1 MVSMW
6 EYKERIKW
14 LADLLRPYNLIRKV
28 EYEGK
33 LGYIC
38 YDHPFMKSLELDK
51 KVIEKE
57 KEWYI
62 EDLRNG
68 VLRIEKYGENGYYD
82 GKPNK
87 EYHWAN
93 FLPKNQLNKLYDL
106 GLQKKYKELS
116 FRDALVFLVHKY
128 KIPTK
133 APDDLGC
140 LNDYEEK
147 TIKNN
152 HYKIFFDKDYT
163 REEYF
168 NFDVDYLDMVISKCK

>member
-14 LADLLRPYNLIRKV
+14 LADLLRPYNLIHEEK
-28 EYEGK
+28 YEGK
-33 LGYIC
+33 LGYLC
-38 YDHPFMKSLELDK
+38 YSHPFMKSRELQDK
-51 KVIEKE
+51 INKRD

-82 GKPNK
+82 GKPN
-87 EYHWAN
+87 ELYHWAN
-93 FLPKNQLNKLYDL
+93 FLPKDQLNKLYDL
-106 GLQKKYKELS
+106 GLPKKYKELS

-133 APDDLGC
+133 APDNLGC
-140 LNDYEEK
+140 LNNEQELK
-147 TIKNN
+147 LKNN
-152 HYKIFFDKDYT
+152 HPKIYNKNYT
-163 REEYF
+163 REDEF
-168 NFDVDYLDMVISKCK
+168 NFDVDYLNEVISKCN